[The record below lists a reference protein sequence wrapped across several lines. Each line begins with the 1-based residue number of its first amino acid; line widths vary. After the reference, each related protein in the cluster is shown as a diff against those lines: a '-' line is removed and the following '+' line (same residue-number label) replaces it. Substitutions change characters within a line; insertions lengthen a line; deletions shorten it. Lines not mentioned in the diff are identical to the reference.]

1 MPPYHENNDVEKE
14 KTHSK
19 GDKTKHNA
27 DISKHNADKSTHN
40 ADAKPQE
47 RKSGTKQ
54 GIDAKQIRPAACT
67 SDPKTNRKRENKS
80 KMHLIQK

>member
-1 MPPYHENNDVEKE
+1 MPPYHENNDDEKE
-14 KTHSK
+14 KAYSK
-19 GDKTKHNA
+19 GDKT
-27 DISKHNADKSTHN
+27 KHNADKSTHN

-47 RKSGTKQ
+47 GKSSTKQ

>member
-1 MPPYHENNDVEKE
+1 MPPYHENNDDEKE
-14 KTHSK
+14 KAHSK
-19 GDKTKHNA
+19 GDETKHNA
-27 DISKHNADKSTHN
+27 DISKHNAD
-40 ADAKPQE
+40 AKPQE
-47 RKSGTKQ
+47 GKSSTKQ